1 MERIFQAVCRAAI
14 VAVGIFPFL
23 SPATAG
29 EYSGL
34 DTGGPD
40 EAAVAS
46 FRQQC
51 RLNVCDRGGW
61 FFGAEATYLAPLYS
75 TGDASFSLLDTSV
88 DPPVGVTLGS
98 DFGKADQLT
107 GAPRVVFGYT
117 GRRGLGWQ
125 FRYWELNSTLA
136 GNDFPDAIVGNQ
148 AQLLGGNDA
157 FEAYAID
164 LELTQEFRTRRWDW
178 LGSFGVRHAMFD
190 QSRFTSVSGAVNDDI
205 FSLSSWQGAAFH
217 GTGLTFGLA
226 GLKPIHPC
234 RGLSFYLNNR
244 LSTVF
249 GSAKTRAITNSQ
261 FSGTGGFAGSLNG
274 AIDESDETLFI
285 LETGA
290 GVQWSRCVRGYNS
303 RMFARIGVEYQYW
316 TNSGGSA
323 IAESFSGTPGSSLGV
338 ASARGGSHDVHLV
351 GLAAMA
357 GFAW

>member
-1 MERIFQAVCRAAI
+1 MKRILKAACRLALGAL
-14 VAVGIFPFL
+14 GIISYLP
-23 SPATAG
+23 PAFAG
-29 EYSGL
+29 ESQHRDGVP
-34 DTGGPD
+34 G
-40 EAAVAS
+40 ESAVAS

-51 RLNVCDRGGW
+51 RLNVCDRSGW

-75 TGDASFSLLDTSV
+75 SGDSTFSLADTTGI
-88 DPPVGVTLGS
+88 PPVGVTLGS
-98 DFGKADQLT
+98 DFGKADDLT
-107 GAPRVVFGYT
+107 GAPRIVLGYT
-117 GRRGLGWQ
+117 GKRGIGFQ
-125 FRYWELNSTLA
+125 FRYWELNSALA
-136 GNDFPDAIVGNQ
+136 ENDFPDAIVGNQ
-148 AQLLGGNDA
+148 AQLLGGSDA

-164 LELTQEFRTRRWDW
+164 LELTREFRARGWDW

-190 QSRFTSVSGAVNDDI
+190 QSRTTNVTGAVNDDV

-234 RGLSFYLNNR
+234 RGLSFYFNNR

-261 FSGTGGFAGSLNG
+261 FSGPGGGGGSLNG

-290 GVQWSRCVRGYNS
+290 GLQWSRCVRGYNS
-303 RMFARIGVEYQYW
+303 RMFARLGVEYQYW

-323 IAESFSGTPGSSLGV
+323 FAESLSGTPGSSLGV

-351 GLAAMA
+351 GLAAKA